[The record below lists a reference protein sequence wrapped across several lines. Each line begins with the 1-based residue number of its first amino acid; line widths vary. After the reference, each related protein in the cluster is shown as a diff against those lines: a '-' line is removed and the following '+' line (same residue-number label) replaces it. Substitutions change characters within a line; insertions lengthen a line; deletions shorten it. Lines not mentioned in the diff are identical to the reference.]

1 MSRARDIA
9 DLITAAIEANT
20 IQSDGT
26 ITGTPTKVNTHDSDG
41 ALLAADSSGYAD
53 GSLHYMTT
61 PRKLMLWDDSDGGFF
76 EMTVATDQL
85 TAPWSIQGSNYGY
98 AVGGTP
104 GVRNEIEKYSYV
116 TDGNATDVGDTAI
129 AYVYDHL
136 GHSSLTHGYL
146 SGGEPSSR
154 RTRIER
160 FAFASDGNA
169 SLMSAVLFGSGIR
182 GAASS
187 STESHGYIHGHGQDS
202 PAPTAQKVQRFAY
215 ASDEDAAETGD
226 ADDMGVY
233 SVGHSSATHGYA
245 AAGFSDQT
253 AIFKYAFGSS
263 TTMSDVGDL
272 PTSTYLGGSQ
282 SDQINGYGYVSG
294 GHPTTNAIRRFSFSS
309 DGNAT
314 DYSDLHT
321 AVRYNTGGTQSTVSG
336 YSHMGQN
343 SNIIQKFPFSNNNT
357 GTDVGDL
364 TVARHRGSGNQI

>member
-1 MSRARDIA
+1 
-9 DLITAAIEANT
+9 
-20 IQSDGT
+20 
-26 ITGTPTKVNTHDSDG
+26 
-41 ALLAADSSGYAD
+41 
-53 GSLHYMTT
+53 
-61 PRKLMLWDDSDGGFF
+61 
-76 EMTVATDQL
+76 
-85 TAPWSIQGSNYGY
+85 
-98 AVGGTP
+98 
-104 GVRNEIEKYSYV
+104 
-116 TDGNATDVGDTAI
+116 
-129 AYVYDHL
+129 
-136 GHSSLTHGYL
+136 
-146 SGGEPSSR
+146 
-154 RTRIER
+154 
-160 FAFASDGNA
+160 
-169 SLMSAVLFGSGIR
+169 
-182 GAASS
+182 
-187 STESHGYIHGHGQDS
+187 
-202 PAPTAQKVQRFAY
+202 
-215 ASDEDAAETGD
+215 
-226 ADDMGVY
+226 MGVY